1 MIDTIISH
9 YHVLHK
15 LGGGGMG
22 VVYGAEDL
30 RLGRRVALKFLPEAF
45 AQDRQALERFQREA
59 RAASAINHPHICT
72 IYDIG
77 EHEGQPFLVME
88 LLQGQTLKDHAA
100 GKPLPSDELLGLA
113 IQIADALDAAH
124 TQGLIHR
131 DIKSANIFVTSRSQA
146 KILDFGLSKL
156 APQQQAAQEAA
167 APFPEST
174 GPYEPPS
181 NEHLTRPGTVMG
193 TIAYMSP
200 EQARGEELDAR
211 TDLFSFAVV
220 LYEMA
225 TGALPFRGK
234 TSALV
239 FDAILH
245 QEPIA
250 PARFNPALPL
260 ELEHVITKGLEKDR
274 EVRYQT
280 AAELRAD
287 LKRLKRDLDS
297 GKAASATTATASAGP
312 QPQPLR
318 RRAWAVVLAALL
330 LAAGVTVSVLFLRPT
345 ERPQETPPPEPE
357 EPPLALLQSV
367 PFTSFPGRAVSPAFS
382 PDGNQIA
389 FVWDGD
395 NGDNADIYVK
405 IVGAGAPLRLTTHP
419 ADDLSPVWS
428 PDGTQIAFYRADWG
442 QYEFGIFQV
451 SALGTQ
457 EQKLFSLDKQIDSLD
472 WSPDGKFLAFDYTEK
487 PHEPVGIFLLA
498 VKERT
503 LRRLTTPP
511 VFSTDNFP
519 AFSPDGRSVAFAR
532 WNAGSRYSGS
542 AIYRLPVTG
551 GKPQRL
557 TFENMR
563 IMGLAWTPDSREII
577 FSATASGKRTQ
588 LWRIPASGGRPQ
600 PLAGVGDNVLS
611 PAVSSRGR
619 RLAYTKVLDDW
630 NIWRLKIPA
639 ADERHPPMKLIYST
653 QAEDSPQ
660 YSPDGKRIAF
670 SSNRS
675 GSYEI
680 WICDSEGK
688 NPAPV
693 TSIGGPST
701 GSPRWS
707 PDGQRIAFDS
717 LVGGKSDIYVV
728 PADGGPAKC
737 LTGNYK
743 AGAVLPSW
751 SRDGEWIYFA
761 SEEQVWKL
769 PIFGGEPVQVTRDG
783 GWLPRASL
791 DGKFIYYMH
800 WVASGLSIRR
810 VPVQGGEEAE
820 VVPPLK
826 GVAWSGWTLGEHGIY
841 FIDFEASPRAAI
853 KFFSFRTREISQIG
867 EMEKERRRLRHE
879 FAPAG
884 RITVSPDEKWLL
896 YVQYDQSGSDIML
909 VENFR

>member
-1 MIDTIISH
+1 MTGTTISH
-9 YHVLHK
+9 YRVLHK

-22 VVYGAEDL
+22 VVYCAEDL

-45 AQDRQALERFQREA
+45 AQDRQALKRLQREA
-59 RAASAINHPHICT
+59 RTASAINHPHICT

-77 EHEGQPFLVME
+77 EHEAQPFLVME
-88 LLQGQTLKDHAA
+88 LLQGQTLEHHAA
-100 GKPLPSDELLGLA
+100 GKPLPSDELVGLA

-124 TQGLIHR
+124 TQGIIHR
-131 DIKSANIFVTSRSQA
+131 DIKPANIFVTIRSQA

-156 APQQQAAQEAA
+156 GPQRQAAFEATG
-167 APFPEST
+167 PLPEST

-181 NEHLTRPGTVMG
+181 NEHLTSPGTVMG

-225 TGALPFRGK
+225 TGVLPFQGK
-234 TSALV
+234 TSALI

-245 QEPIA
+245 REPIA
-250 PARFNPALPL
+250 PGRFNPVLPL
-260 ELEHVITKGLEKDR
+260 ELEHIILKGLEKDR
-274 EVRYQT
+274 DVRYQT
-280 AAELRAD
+280 AAELRSD

-297 GKAASATTATASAGP
+297 GKAAGTTTATTTAGHRP
-312 QPQPLR
+312 RFAR
-318 RRAWAVVLAALL
+318 RRVWAVVVAALL
-330 LAAGVTVSVLFLRPT
+330 LAAGVAVSVVFLRPVN
-345 ERPQETPPPEPE
+345 RPQETPPQEPE
-357 EPPLALLQSV
+357 EPPLALLESV

-405 IVGAGAPLRLTTHP
+405 LVGAGAPLRLTTHP
-419 ADDLSPVWS
+419 ADYRSPVWS
-428 PDGTQIAFYRADWG
+428 RDGTQIAFCRADWG
-442 QYEFGIFQV
+442 QHEFGILQV

-457 EQKLFSLDKQIDSLD
+457 EQKLFPLDKEIDSLD
-472 WSPDGKFLAFDYTEK
+472 WSPDGKFLAFDYAEK
-487 PHEPVGIFLLA
+487 PPEPVGVFLLA

-511 VFSTDNFP
+511 GFSTDNFP
-519 AFSPDGRSVAFAR
+519 VFSPDGKSVAFAR
-532 WNAGSRYSGS
+532 WNVGARYSGS
-542 AIYRLPVTG
+542 AIYRVRVNG
-551 GKPQRL
+551 GEPQRL
-557 TFENMR
+557 TFENLR

-577 FSATASGKRTQ
+577 FSGTASGKRTQ
-588 LWRIPASGGRPQ
+588 LWRIPASGGRLHA
-600 PLAGVGDNVLS
+600 LAGVGDNVLS
-611 PAVSSRGR
+611 PAISRRGR

-630 NIWRLKIPA
+630 NIWRLKLPA
-639 ADERHPPMKLIYST
+639 ADERHQPTKLIYST
-653 QAEDSPQ
+653 QAEDVPQ
-660 YSPDGKRIAF
+660 YSPDGKRILFA
-670 SSNRS
+670 SNRS

-680 WICDSEGK
+680 WVCDSEGK
-688 NPAPV
+688 KPAPV

-701 GSPRWS
+701 GSPCWS
-707 PDGQRIAFDS
+707 PDGRRIAFDS

-737 LTGNYK
+737 LTANYK
-743 AGAVLPSW
+743 AGAMLPSW

-769 PIFGGEPVQVTRDG
+769 PIRGGEPVQVTRDG
-783 GWLPRASL
+783 GLRPHASA
-791 DGKFIYYMH
+791 DGKFIYYMR

-826 GVAWSGWTLGEHGIY
+826 GVAWTGWTVGEHGVY
-841 FIDFEASPRAAI
+841 FIEFEASPRAAI
-853 KFFSFRTREISQIG
+853 KCFSFRTREISQIG
-867 EMEKERRRLRHE
+867 EMEKERRRLGQE

-884 RITVSPDEKWLL
+884 RITVSPDEGWLL